1 MKPRKTV
8 MGLITNGTGRLE
20 YMAATIEALRPSPYL
35 DGRPWVD
42 ELLVQPCGPYLDDGR
57 NQIVERFL
65 NKTDAEIL
73 LFVDDDIAFTLDDV
87 RAVVEAVDDEHPIV
101 GGAYYSPQADKFFTV
116 AYEDR
121 DDNGIFT
128 AIKTSEV
135 LAGSGLRPVLAIG
148 TGFLAI
154 QRNVLETMPDYYDP
168 PQPWFAELVLDGVH
182 LGEDL
187 TFCVRAKALGF
198 DSFLQ
203 QDAKVTHYK
212 TVGLAW
218 SSLAGIPLSEVE

>member
-8 MGLITNGTGRLE
+8 MGLITNGTGRVE
-20 YMAATIEALRPSPYL
+20 FMASAIEALRPSPYL
-35 DGRPWVD
+35 DGRAWCD
-42 ELLVQPCGPYLDDGR
+42 SLLVQACGPYLDDGR

-65 NKTDAEIL
+65 ATDAEIL
-73 LFVDDDIAFTLDDV
+73 LFVDDDVAFLVHDV
-87 RAVVEAVDDEHPIV
+87 QAVVEAVDDDHPIV
-101 GGAYYSPQADKFFTV
+101 GGAYYSPLGSKFFTV
-116 AYEDR
+116 AYDGR
-121 DDNGIFT
+121 DDEGIFT

-135 LAGSGLRPVLAIG
+135 LAGSGLREVLAVG
-148 TGFLAI
+148 TGFMAI
-154 QRNVLETMPDYYDP
+154 QRNVLETMPNYYDA
-168 PQPWFAELVLDGVH
+168 PQPWFAELVNEGVH

-187 TFCVRAKALGF
+187 TFCLRAKALGF
-198 DSFLQ
+198 NCFLQ